1 MCSDFAVRGRR
12 ERGLHTVRGASMTTS
27 EQPRSP
33 SPMSTGQPADVRP
46 PAWVEVTR
54 AASLPSS
61 QTQGRAPLVKSIL
74 DAKRLDALAACD
86 GHIVSYDPKSYLI
99 IFRLRGRNLTHAI
112 KPLACLLIWS
122 ILWGVLFS
130 QFPSLQSSMLDVGDL
145 TAPLLTPVSFLLV
158 FRLGRAAVRFW
169 DARAATG
176 KLVEICRTM
185 SSTALV
191 GCASCPEVA
200 DLFARY
206 LCVFPMA
213 VKEFL
218 RGTERRRGWTPER
231 RRQKQR
237 SEMGALLLDS
247 EINEVVDG
255 PISDSNL
262 TGPILV
268 LNRLRQL
275 AFRASKEVDADANVR
290 AMLFN
295 QLNSQIDTLTGAW
308 GAMERI
314 NATPLPYVYVSH
326 LRTFLI
332 IYLAIGEMDTLA
344 RYGWPALP
352 SLVFISWA
360 LLGIESAAV
369 ECERPFRWQANH
381 LTLGKMCIVV
391 SKCVAQTVS
400 DTGLGESQSAPLPIS
415 GEQAQTAGGYPTDSS
430 SAAV

>member
-1 MCSDFAVRGRR
+1 
-12 ERGLHTVRGASMTTS
+12 MTTPVK
-27 EQPRSP
+27 PRSP
-33 SPMSTGQPADVRP
+33 HTDPSGQPSYARP
-46 PAWVEVTR
+46 PAWVHITR
-54 AASLPSS
+54 GPSRPSS
-61 QTQGRAPLVKSIL
+61 QSQGRAPLLTSIL

-86 GHIVSYDPKSYLI
+86 KHIVSYDPQSYLI
-99 IFRLRGRNLTHAI
+99 IFRLRGRNLLHVL
-112 KPLACLLIWS
+112 KPLVCLLIWS

-130 QFPSLQSSMLDVGDL
+130 QFPQLRSSMLDVGDL

-169 DARAATG
+169 DARSAAG
-176 KLVEICRTM
+176 RLVETSRTM

-206 LCVFPMA
+206 LCVFPLA

-218 RGTERRRGWTPER
+218 RGPERHSWTPEL

-237 SEMGALLLDS
+237 VEIGDLLLDS
-247 EINEVVDG
+247 EIEEVVDG
-255 PISDSNL
+255 PMSDSNL
-262 TGPILV
+262 TAPWTGPILV

-275 AFRASKEVDADANVR
+275 AFLASKEVDADAAMR
-290 AMLFN
+290 AMLYN

-314 NATPLPYVYVSH
+314 NATPLPYVYVAH

-332 IYLAIGEMDTLA
+332 IYLALGEMDSLA
-344 RYGWPALP
+344 RHGWPALP
-352 SLVFISWA
+352 FLVFTSWA

-381 LTLGKMCIVV
+381 LTLGKVGIVV

-400 DTGLGESQSAPLPIS
+400 DTGLGEPQSAPMLTS
-415 GEQAQTAGGYPTDSS
+415 GEQAPTADGDPRDA
-430 SAAV
+430 SAAVVCFGAHIHGSEQMHEQGEP